1 MALKWSTLWHKS
13 KTPHLS
19 GKLVSLSLNWDSFVF
34 WKGNTIE
41 RTIGVWMI
49 SYDVIIGN
57 VLKMCATEST
67 FKNHKTLCI
76 DFVPKLYDKQI
87 KQIIICEL
95 LQRYNLQPLQRQHQ
109 RQQNSTLILI
119 KKEFFILQLK
129 PVINICLL
137 LLYL

>member
-1 MALKWSTLWHKS
+1 
-13 KTPHLS
+13 
-19 GKLVSLSLNWDSFVF
+19 
-34 WKGNTIE
+34 
-41 RTIGVWMI
+41 MI

-67 FKNHKTLCI
+67 FKNHKTLCT